1 MTSHELARELLALPD
16 LPVIVQSDA
25 RGSLPA
31 EISYVLKQYLEER
44 DRLHLDLP
52 ECLEVIEIGLA
63 D

>member
-16 LPVIVQSDA
+16 LPVIVQSDV

-31 EISYVLKQYLEER
+31 EISYVLKQHLEES
-44 DRLHLDLP
+44 DWLHLDLP
-52 ECLEVIEIGLA
+52 AQSEVIEIGLA